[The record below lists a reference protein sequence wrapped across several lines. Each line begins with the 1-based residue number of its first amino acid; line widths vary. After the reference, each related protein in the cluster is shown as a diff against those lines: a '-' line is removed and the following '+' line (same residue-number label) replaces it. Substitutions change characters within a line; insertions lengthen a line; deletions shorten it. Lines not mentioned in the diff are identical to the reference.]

1 MKMNNDMEKTK
12 KRKTTKKTR
21 KKTGKNEKG
30 SKKQIILIIS
40 KDNFQ
45 GKGRKHCQNYTE
57 TKQNEKKRKGFE
69 KKLLVA
75 IPKGTKDHFRSKG
88 KKNEN
93 AKGMKNRNGKNNGK
107 KLNED
112 KRGMIIFK
120 PKKMIKWVLV
130 SLQRVA
136 ARCLWQCRR

>member
-45 GKGRKHCQNYTE
+45 GKGRKHSQNYTE

-69 KKLLVA
+69 KKLLWQFPRGPRTIFEA
-75 IPKGTKDHFRSKG
+75 KERKMKMPKGWKTGMEKTMEKNLTGIKG
-88 KKNEN
+88 E
-93 AKGMKNRNGKNNGK
+93 
-107 KLNED
+107 
-112 KRGMIIFK
+112 
-120 PKKMIKWVLV
+120 W
-130 SLQRVA
+130 
-136 ARCLWQCRR
+136 